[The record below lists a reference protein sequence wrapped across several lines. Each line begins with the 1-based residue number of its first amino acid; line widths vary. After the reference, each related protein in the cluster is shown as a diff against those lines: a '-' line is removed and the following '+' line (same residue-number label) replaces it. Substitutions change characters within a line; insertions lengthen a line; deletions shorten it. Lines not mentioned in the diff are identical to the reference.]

1 MKNDEYSDFPLVE
14 NLIQPIAAPQAA
26 NSNPRH
32 ADDRALIMR
41 MYGDKSVRCVE
52 IILKRISLAQQAR

>member
-1 MKNDEYSDFPLVE
+1 MKNYEFSDFPLVD

-41 MYGDKSVRCVE
+41 M
-52 IILKRISLAQQAR
+52 